1 MEVLQRDTPSES
13 LQALTAPEQGER
25 AARRSLRMQIA
36 KLERELAAAF
46 VTAYPLGGLDAEP
59 ARGGAAPRLL
69 DLGELERVRDD
80 LAARVRS
87 ARATITERADLQAA
101 NRVALER
108 MLLDPGRHRFMRIS
122 NRDIGEPG
130 CGVWQV
136 RPRLG
141 LVGMLMGWWAG
152 QALLRLSV
160 SHRPRRCRGPLKETS
175 PARCPCARS
184 SRTGVGATLVLMIM
198 VIGSLVLWIG
208 TPLLWLWVGSQ
219 VQGATSSL
227 GTALGVSFI
236 GVIATIALL
245 AALLAKLSDVYQ
257 ANRRSRG
264 LADTGHYVLEAVLVV
279 SAGLTLAAFVIWF
292 LFFAGASPV
301 PVGIQV

>member
-1 MEVLQRDTPSES
+1 MP
-13 LQALTAPEQGER
+13 
-25 AARRSLRMQIA
+25 
-36 KLERELAAAF
+36 
-46 VTAYPLGGLDAEP
+46 
-59 ARGGAAPRLL
+59 
-69 DLGELERVRDD
+69 VRD
-80 LAARVRS
+80 
-87 ARATITERADLQAA
+87 
-101 NRVALER
+101 
-108 MLLDPGRHRFMRIS
+108 LL
-122 NRDIGEPG
+122 
-130 CGVWQV
+130 
-136 RPRLG
+136 
-141 LVGMLMGWWAG
+141 
-152 QALLRLSV
+152 
-160 SHRPRRCRGPLKETS
+160 
-175 PARCPCARS
+175 
-184 SRTGVGATLVLMIM
+184 RTGVGATLVLMIM
-198 VIGSLVLWIG
+198 IIGSLVLWIG

-264 LADTGHYVLEAVLVV
+264 LADTGQYVLEAVLVV